1 MMVRRTFSP
10 TSRLPWHVHKSYF
23 ILLTLHFDTDSGYV
37 GLRTKV
43 KHAMFYLP
51 SYTRRFSKTQD
62 WARICCACLTARSVT
77 SDLLTLFLSHV
88 YHTIPITWISHHAY
102 YINTLSRL
110 SHNTYLHEKQCV
122 VHTHA
127 HTHTHTY
134 THIHTHTHTYTY
146 TQTHTHLYTR
156 IFCMLLNRRSWRSLE
171 L

>member
-1 MMVRRTFSP
+1 MY
-10 TSRLPWHVHKSYF
+10 TSHISFCSRY
-23 ILLTLHFDTDSGYV
+23 ILTLTQGTWDYARRLNTPCFTSHPILADSV
-37 GLRTKV
+37 
-43 KHAMFYLP
+43 
-51 SYTRRFSKTQD
+51 KTQD

-88 YHTIPITWISHHAY
+88 YHTIPIPWISHHAY

-122 VHTHA
+122 VHTH
-127 HTHTHTY
+127 THTHTY
-134 THIHTHTHTYTY
+134 TYTHTHKHKLIYTY